1 MKKLLLAPVLVLAA
15 LAVPGYAAA
24 GPCGTPDSKPLW
36 VDFATPEI
44 GTTFGRPGNVLA
56 VSSGAFPA
64 QMRSAGAKTIYWDMY
79 LRTRVGTPA
88 APADPAL
95 MEERAQRLFEIAVRQ
110 TACPN
115 PPIVLNEL
123 FGSQLETPWSPAN
136 EQYRANVLAF
146 LRGLAARGARPML
159 LLSRSPYTGSD
170 TAVNWW
176 RQVAQV
182 SDLLPE
188 VYFGGQL
195 LWREGPILA
204 NRRLRTSMRNAVGRF
219 TSIGVPT
226 SRIGL
231 TLGFFSK
238 GNSGGREGLS
248 DEKWLRIVKWQARA
262 ARQVAAETKVSYV
275 VSWGWAPY
283 SNRTRDLPDVAKTA
297 CVYLWSRDPAA
308 RACDGPRAAGPRFN
322 ADIREGQLDLLPSGA
337 RCTVNGKAVLAG
349 AISALTRVTGDPAVA
364 FTIAYARAAE
374 AVSPVSAAKVA
385 AAEKRIIRLRFGGNR
400 SRYLAA
406 LRSSGASVKVARAA
420 LADELRR
427 QGIVETMR
435 GRVPGS
441 EVEAFYLSYPDL
453 PVRLVRAQPAP
464 WWLGN
469 RPQGLALSG
478 IVPQAV
484 FSLAE
489 GRASTVLGLD
499 GTYTVTALGEVQE
512 LGAVPFDQARNAIVA
527 ALSIYA
533 KREAFEGW
541 TLARQRGL
549 LPQTMCQ
556 LDVMPQPS
564 TIRVTDFM
572 PFLSLDA

>member
-1 MKKLLLAPVLVLAA
+1 MKKLLLVPLLVLAA
-15 LAVPGYAAA
+15 LAAPGYAAA
-24 GPCGTPDSKPLW
+24 GPCGTPDSRPLW
-36 VDFATPEI
+36 VDFGTPEI
-44 GTTFGRPGNVLA
+44 ADTIGRQGMVLA
-56 VSSGAFPA
+56 VSSGDFPA
-64 QMRSAGAKTIYWDMY
+64 RMRAAGAKTIYWDMY

-88 APADPAL
+88 APADPTL

-123 FGSQLETPWSPAN
+123 FGSHLETPWSPSN

-170 TAVNWW
+170 TAVEWW

-188 VYFGGQL
+188 VYFGGKL

-204 NRRLRTSMRNAVGRF
+204 NRRMRVAMRNAVGRF
-219 TSIGVPT
+219 TSIGIPV

-238 GNSGGREGLS
+238 GSSGGREGLS
-248 DEKWLRIVKWQARA
+248 DDRWLRIVKWQARA
-262 ARQVAAETKVSYV
+262 ARQVAVETKLSYV

-283 SNRTRDLPDVAKTA
+283 SNSARDQLDVAKTA
-297 CVYLWSRDPAA
+297 CVYIWARDPGAA
-308 RACDGPRAAGPRFN
+308 VCNGPAAAGPRFETDL
-322 ADIREGQLDLLPSGA
+322 AEGQLDLPGGA
-337 RCTVNGKAVLAG
+337 RCTVNGKAVSAG
-349 AISALTRVTGDPAVA
+349 SIAALTRVTGDPAVA
-364 FTIAYARAAE
+364 FSIAYARAAE
-374 AVSPVSAAKVA
+374 AVSPVSAVKVA
-385 AAEKRIIRLRFGGNR
+385 AAEKRIVRLRFGGSR
-400 SRYLAA
+400 SHYLAA
-406 LRSSGASVKVARAA
+406 LRAAGASVNVARAA

-427 QGIVETMR
+427 QAIVETMR

-441 EVEAFYLSYPDL
+441 EVEVFYLSYPDL
-453 PVRLVRAQPAP
+453 PVRLVRAEPAP
-464 WWLGN
+464 WWLGD

-478 IVPQAV
+478 VVPPAV

-489 GRASTVLGLD
+489 GRKSTVLGLD
-499 GTYTVTALGEVQE
+499 GTYTVTALGEVE
-512 LGAVPFDQARNAIVA
+512 PLGAVPLEQARHAIVA

-533 KREAFEGW
+533 KREAFERW

-549 LPQTMCQ
+549 LPTTICQ
-556 LDVMPQPS
+556 RDVMPQAS

-572 PFLSLDA
+572 PFLSLDV

>member
-1 MKKLLLAPVLVLAA
+1 MKKLLLAPLLALAA
-15 LAVPGYAAA
+15 LAAPGYAAA
-24 GPCGTPDSKPLW
+24 GPCGTPDSRPLW
-36 VDFATPEI
+36 VDFGTPEI
-44 GTTFGRPGNVLA
+44 SDTIGRQGMVLA
-56 VSSGAFPA
+56 VSSGDFPA
-64 QMRSAGAKTIYWDMY
+64 RMRTAGAKTIYWDMY

-95 MEERAQRLFEIAVRQ
+95 MEERAQRLFDIAVRQ

-146 LRGLAARGARPML
+146 VRGLAARGARPML
-159 LLSRSPYTGSD
+159 LLPRSPYTGSD
-170 TAVNWW
+170 TAIDWW

-204 NRRLRTSMRNAVGRF
+204 NRRMRIAMRNAVGRF
-219 TSIGVPT
+219 TSIGIPV

-238 GNSGGREGLS
+238 GGSGGREGLS

-262 ARQVAAETKVSYV
+262 ARQVASETKLSYV

-283 SNRTRDLPDVAKTA
+283 SNRSRDLTDVAKTA
-297 CVYLWSRDPAA
+297 CVYIWARDPGAGL
-308 RACDGPRAAGPRFN
+308 CDGPDAAGPRFET
-322 ADIREGQLDLLPSGA
+322 DLREGQLDLLPGGA
-337 RCTVNGKAVLAG
+337 RCTVDGKAVSAG
-349 AISALTRVTGDPAVA
+349 SISALAKVTGDPAVA
-364 FTIAYARAAE
+364 FAIAYARAAE
-374 AVSPVSAAKVA
+374 AVKPVSAAKVA
-385 AAEKRIIRLRFGGNR
+385 AAEKRIVRLRFGGNR

-406 LRSSGASVKVARAA
+406 LRSAGASIRVARAA

-427 QGIVETMR
+427 QAVVETMR

-478 IVPQAV
+478 IVPQAI

-489 GRASTVLGLD
+489 GKASTVLGLD
-499 GTYTVTALGEVQE
+499 GTYTVTALGEIQE
-512 LGAVPFDQARNAIVA
+512 LGAVPFDQARHAIVA

-549 LPQTMCQ
+549 LPQTLCRG
-556 LDVMPQPS
+556 DVMPQPS

-572 PFLSLDA
+572 PFLSLDV